1 MTVTESV
8 FLAPG
13 EVLDTAGVDLP
24 LSIMHNFKQELASRG
39 LFFLQSAEREEW
51 EYGSWYLPAREKIY
65 RSQENKGKMNS
76 LLFLKL
82 QFQLKSVNAALEV
95 AQCCAF
101 GGFCC
106 CGCCWLCFNS
116 SVPTFLQGL
125 LWPQHSH
132 RRVSTACF

>member
-39 LFFLQSAEREEW
+39 LFFFFLQSAEREEW
-51 EYGSWYLPAREKIY
+51 EYGSWYLPAMEKIY
-65 RSQENKGKMNS
+65 RSQENKGKINS

-82 QFQLKSVNAALEV
+82 QFRLKSLKAALKV
-95 AQCCAF
+95 AQY
-101 GGFCC
+101 
-106 CGCCWLCFNS
+106 WLVVYICFNLRNLTNF
-116 SVPTFLQGL
+116 VAKLHLTL
-125 LWPQHSH
+125 
-132 RRVSTACF
+132 V